1 VGDKLEG
8 GSDARSAFGSDE
20 LRDALPARQAEGAW
34 SYYHQVGRAR
44 YGAGQYVQNAPRESV
59 NYGAVKTTLAVG
71 KLRADF
77 GSFDSE
83 GLVEPTPLWRSYL
96 RRA

>member
-1 VGDKLEG
+1 MHYRLVK
-8 GSDARSAFGSDE
+8 R
-20 LRDALPARQAEGAW
+20 EGAW

-44 YGAGQYVQNAPRESV
+44 YAAGQYVQNAPCESV
-59 NYGAVKTTLAVG
+59 NYGAVRTTLAAG

-83 GLVEPTPLWRSYL
+83 GLFEPAPLWRSYL